1 MSFAGILFACWLAIG
16 AIAFFALSG
25 LGRLAARGDVEA
37 DLGIV
42 GDAELR
48 VLVGGRD
55 EQRPSLEARLAQFS
69 APGSQLAWASGESAG
84 RYTAGYTGA
93 GYTGAVYA
101 SLTGAGYTT

>member
-1 MSFAGILFACWLAIG
+1 MSFAGILFACWLGIG
-16 AIAFFALSG
+16 GAAFIAFSG

-37 DLGIV
+37 DLAIV

-69 APGSQLAWASGESAG
+69 APSTQVAWMSGEGTVHGAAG
-84 RYTAGYTGA
+84 FTGSGSTFAGA
-93 GYTGAVYA
+93 GYRT
-101 SLTGAGYTT
+101 